1 MNFTIVFQPRA
12 KIARKDMLRAA
23 VLLLAGVC
31 IASQNA
37 RAAEPVRLILD
48 TDIGNDIDD
57 TLALAMIHALENRAE
72 VRLLAVTI
80 TKDNRFCAPFVDL
93 VNTFYGRPNIPIG
106 MVGGLGKTPED
117 SPMIQIP
124 ATRRDAAG
132 QYVYPHRIQ
141 DGSQTP
147 DAVELLVRVLSA
159 QPDQSVT
166 IAQIGFSTNLARLL
180 KRDGGR
186 QLVKRKV
193 KLLCLMAGNFAGP
206 EPEYNIYTDPD
217 SARIVLEQWPT
228 PMIFSGYEIGLA
240 VVYPYRSIE
249 KDFGYTE
256 NHPVAEAYRIF
267 LPGHEDRP
275 AWDPTAVLE
284 AIRPDRGYFDLSPP
298 GRVTL
303 ESTNITTFH
312 PRGRGNCR
320 YLILKPGAAPR
331 VRAVIVN
338 LVSEPP
344 RATPEVPVQ
353 LKSK

>member
-1 MNFTIVFQPRA
+1 MDLTIVFHVRA
-12 KIARKDMLRAA
+12 KIARKHMLRAA
-23 VLLLAGVC
+23 VLLLAILC
-31 IASQNA
+31 AASQTA
-37 RAAEPVRLILD
+37 AAAEPVRLILD

-80 TKDNRFCAPFVDL
+80 TKDNRFCAPFVNL
-93 VNTFYGRPNIPIG
+93 VNTFYGRPDIPIG
-106 MVGGLGKTPED
+106 MVRGVGKTPGD

-132 QYVYPHRIQ
+132 QYVYPHRIEN
-141 DGSQTP
+141 GSQAL
-147 DAVELLVRVLSA
+147 DAVELLVRILSA

-180 KRDGGR
+180 KRNGGR

-193 KLLCLMAGNFAGP
+193 KLLCLMAGNFAKP

-217 SARIVLEQWPT
+217 SARIVLEEWPT

-240 VVYPYRSIE
+240 VLYPYQSIE
-249 KDFGYTE
+249 EDFRYTK
-256 NHPVAEAYRIF
+256 NHPIAEAYRIF
-267 LPGHEDRP
+267 LPGHEDHP

-303 ESTNITTFH
+303 ESKNVTTFH
-312 PRGRGNCR
+312 PAARGNCR
-320 YLILKPGAAPR
+320 FLILKPDTPAR
-331 VRAVIVN
+331 VQAVIAN

-344 RATPEVPVQ
+344 LATSEAPVQ